1 MYIKIMECLV
11 KGCVNKDHQ
20 GKFEGLLC
28 MPCYQ
33 MLTTGELNY
42 GNTFIHKLVKK
53 LTKNKKKK

>member
-1 MYIKIMECLV
+1 MECLV